1 MDQIS
6 TGQMQSLTTVLLLV
20 ALRLQLSAAKSREL
34 VIPLTVCA
42 AQPFLEKYLNA
53 YADACK
59 LPQDDMY
66 WVVELWDG
74 SVLSAAEFHKYVA
87 LDKKVFGKGTWQP
100 NSEGTRLEF
109 TSLDHLQMSPD
120 SVQKLEKSVSLGLR
134 HPTDMECMVSKIMT
148 NDDVLNIAEQKQRF
162 SFDVRYQENSKDIG
176 QIKNVVRQLVGLRML
191 STAQMQAE
199 QMEKEEEELSEEM
212 VESINANLLQ
222 AWKMMDVFDHSY
234 KDSQFFKFKN
244 KFNSF
249 AHSSVGRGLYNG
261 AMEAATCAITA
272 FGQKNVD
279 PQCFEVLS
287 TIAQAIASRMGMG
300 SPSTYRI
307 RALVDFVSSYLN
319 TLTRLV
325 EEMTGG
331 DEKMKTIPIV
341 ETAMSQ
347 VQCVLTLFGTYF
359 DHKSPPKEPLV
370 YKGKKYKYHL
380 SLGKSIQGFATEQLQ
395 VYDFSKN
402 LELTQDMI
410 KEVVFLQQLLS
421 QTVQLLELKVTGE
434 SRSVRGVQGRIRRS
448 DDEVADREEV
458 GAGER
463 EEVVVD
469 EEKETVNKKP
479 KEESEDGGTPSLI
492 HPKKHQRRKHWPI
505 DGRLKNNF

>member
-1 MDQIS
+1 MRNCNEIGARWSDFSQDEIFRIGRRNS
-6 TGQMQSLTTVLLLV
+6 TKGGKRAWKIVGSKQTLTTAVLLLV
-20 ALRLQLSAAKSREL
+20 ALRFQLSAAKSREL

-59 LPQDDMY
+59 KPQDDMY
-66 WVVELWDG
+66 WVVEMLDG

-100 NSEGTRLEF
+100 NSEGNRLEF
-109 TSLDHLQMSPD
+109 TSLEFTSEGNRLEFTPPG

-134 HPTDMECMVSKIMT
+134 HPTDMECMVSKMMT
-148 NDDVLNIAEQKQRF
+148 NDDDNVLNIAAQKKRF

-191 STAQMQAE
+191 SSAQLQAE
-199 QMEKEEEELSEEM
+199 QMEKEEEELSEQM

-222 AWKMMDVFDHSY
+222 AWKMMDVFDSSY
-234 KDSQFFKFKN
+234 KDSQFYKFKN
-244 KFNSF
+244 NFNSF
-249 AHSSVGRGLYNG
+249 AHSSVGRGLYKG

-287 TIAQAIASRMGMG
+287 TIAQAIAARMGMG
-300 SPSTYRI
+300 APSTYRI
-307 RALVDFVSSYLN
+307 RSLVDFVSSYLN

-325 EEMTGG
+325 EEMEGG
-331 DEKMKTIPIV
+331 DEKMKSIPIV

-359 DHKSPPKEPLV
+359 DHKSPPKDPLM

-402 LELTQDMI
+402 LELTHDMI

-421 QTVQLLELKVTGE
+421 QAVQLLELKATGA
-434 SRSVRGVQGRIRRS
+434 SRSDRGAHSRLRRS
-448 DDEVADREEV
+448 DDEVAE
-458 GAGER
+458 
-463 EEVVVD
+463 
-469 EEKETVNKKP
+469 
-479 KEESEDGGTPSLI
+479 
-492 HPKKHQRRKHWPI
+492 
-505 DGRLKNNF
+505 F